1 MPGRFPACPVNP
13 APGFPCWIHGT
24 GGLLAKQSR
33 PLLTE
38 TGNRK
43 PQQAT
48 KTRNPRPKRAKV
60 ATTGTGKPRPRVV
73 FVSLLTTPAGVVLA
87 WEPRVYNASTV
98 SRVPCF
104 APAPLCVGFCGFGL
118 FATVPRGLP
127 PQPVK
132 VPGTTTRPGCPVQVV
147 TTMCKC
153 SRVFLS
159 VARLPGFCRRAL
171 YTMDYQQPAP
181 GQLRP
186 RGCVGTLYRCPR
198 HNGFFLGFPGV

>member
-1 MPGRFPACPVNP
+1 M
-13 APGFPCWIHGT
+13 
-24 GGLLAKQSR
+24 
-33 PLLTE
+33 
-38 TGNRK
+38 
-43 PQQAT
+43 T
-48 KTRNPRPKRAKV
+48 KTRNPRPKQAGT

-98 SRVPCF
+98 HRVPRF
-104 APAPLCVGFCGFGL
+104 APAPLCVGFYGFGL

-132 VPGTTTRPGCPVQVV
+132 VPGTTTRPSCPERVE

-159 VARLPGFCRRAL
+159 VARLPGFVAVPCIPW
-171 YTMDYQQPAP
+171 TTNKPAP

-186 RGCVGTLYRCPR
+186 RDYVGTLYRCPR
-198 HNGFFLGFPGV
+198 PNGFFLRFPGV